1 VQYDIEVKRVSRWDV
16 ISLQTPYLQ
25 QDIFF
30 AVSVEQN
37 QINQY
42 MLVKLDIKIKPGP
55 DKD

>member
-1 VQYDIEVKRVSRWDV
+1 MQYDIEVKRVSRWDV